1 MGSTRDMELE
11 GRTVLVTGASRGIG
25 LAIAS
30 LLAQEPVRLL
40 VGVRSRERYEEP
52 GGGKERR
59 AVEVRPLVLDLSS
72 RESIERAWAEQSE
85 ELGRVD
91 VLVNN
96 AGEFAGGRLERIE
109 LDQLYAAVQAN
120 LTGLMHLTQRM
131 LPGMLE
137 RGEGK
142 IVNQASIM
150 GYAHFP
156 GTSVYAATKAG
167 VSAFTECL
175 RRELEST
182 GVTTLELIT
191 GGYDTD
197 MLREAGEIL
206 SEHADPSDWEWQDP
220 GDWAEKIV
228 DAIKSDKDRLEPGGK
243 SQFARLGAKAP
254 TGLMDAVTKRA
265 FDR

>member
-1 MGSTRDMELE
+1 MELE

-30 LLAQEPVRLL
+30 RLTREPVRLL

-52 GGGKERR
+52 EAGAERR
-59 AVEVRPLVLDLSS
+59 ALEVRPLVLDLSS
-72 RESIERAWAEQSE
+72 RESIERAWNEQGE

-109 LDQLYAAVQAN
+109 LDQLYATVQAN
-120 LTGLMHLTQRM
+120 LTGLMHVTRRM

-150 GYAHFP
+150 GYAQFP

-175 RRELEST
+175 RRELEGT
-182 GVTTLELIT
+182 GVSTLELIT
-191 GGYDTD
+191 GGYDTE

-206 SEHADPSDWEWQDP
+206 SEHTDPSSWEWQDP

-228 DAIKSDKDRLEPGGK
+228 EAIKSDEDRLEPGGK
-243 SQFARLGAKAP
+243 SQLARLGAKGP

>member
-1 MGSTRDMELE
+1 M
-11 GRTVLVTGASRGIG
+11 
-25 LAIAS
+25 
-30 LLAQEPVRLL
+30 
-40 VGVRSRERYEEP
+40 
-52 GGGKERR
+52 
-59 AVEVRPLVLDLSS
+59 RPLEIDLSS
-72 RESIERAWAEQSE
+72 RESIERAWSEHGE

-109 LDQLYAAVQAN
+109 LDQLYTTVQAN
-120 LTGLMHLTQRM
+120 LTGLMHLTQRV

-150 GYAHFP
+150 GYAQFP

-167 VSAFTECL
+167 VTAFTECL
-175 RRELEST
+175 RR
-182 GVTTLELIT
+182 
-191 GGYDTD
+191 
-197 MLREAGEIL
+197 
-206 SEHADPSDWEWQDP
+206 
-220 GDWAEKIV
+220 
-228 DAIKSDKDRLEPGGK
+228 GK
-243 SQFARLGAKAP
+243 SQFARLAAKGP